1 MITAKDLR
9 QMIFTM
15 SLIKP
20 ECMEDYLEE
29 TANRFNEL
37 AMEERIEWM
46 GLENSD
52 YNIPVVI
59 KNRPTGT
66 RQSKNKPVVTSIAH
80 VAVRGVRGR
89 VLGEPTLK

>member
-20 ECMEDYLEE
+20 ECINEYLEE
-29 TANRFNEL
+29 TASRFNDM
-37 AMEERIEWM
+37 A
-46 GLENSD
+46 N
-52 YNIPVVI
+52 
-59 KNRPTGT
+59 GT
-66 RQSKNKPVVTSIAH
+66 RRSKNKPVVTSIAH